1 MIDVSLVFLNFL
13 SKNDI
18 IRALDSVLKD
28 IANCPYNIKITVAD
42 NSMNKDGVKE
52 ALTEKFPNIPY
63 FSCGDNVGFGRGLNM
78 VFAQEEAR
86 YYMTLNPDTVIPEN
100 TRTIERMVKFMDE
113 HPKIGMIGPK
123 VLNMDGS
130 LQYSCY
136 RFDFPSIAI
145 KPLKQINW
153 DKKYAWVK
161 KYSDRLLMKDFDHN
175 ETRPVDW
182 VMGSVMMARKE
193 ATDKVGFFDDRYF
206 MYMEDSDWCRRMWE
220 ANWPVY
226 FLADVSIYHAHAR
239 DSAKVPGIF
248 KAFFKN
254 KLARIHFISW
264 LKYMWKWKGN
274 NKYYSV

>member
-1 MIDVSLVFLNFL
+1 MKDVNLVFLNFL
-13 SKNDI
+13 SKDFI

-28 IANCPYNIKITVAD
+28 IADCPYDIKIIVAD

-52 ALTEKFPNIPY
+52 ALEEKFPQIPY

-78 VFAQEEAR
+78 VFKQEEAR
-86 YYMTLNPDTVIPEN
+86 YYMTLNPDTYIPEN
-100 TRTIERMVKFMDE
+100 THAIERMIKFMDE
-113 HPKIGMIGPK
+113 HPKVGMMGPK

-161 KYSDRLLMKDFDHN
+161 KYSDRLMMKDFDHN

-182 VMGSVMMARKE
+182 VMGSVMVARKE
-193 ATDKVGFFDDRYF
+193 AVDKVGFFDERYF

-226 FLADVSIYHAHAR
+226 YFPEVQIFHAHGR
-239 DSAKVPGIF
+239 LSAQVPG
-248 KAFFKN
+248 ALRALLKN
-254 KLARIHFISW
+254 KIARIHLESW